1 MKRKP
6 NTLLPIELAILGAS
20 VDFVRA
26 GDPEFHGY
34 AIAKR
39 LREHDDDRSLTA
51 HGTLY
56 RALERLEKLGMLSSR
71 WEDPEVA
78 AGERRPVRRLYKITA
93 TGERA
98 RADAP
103 LATPAKP
110 SQLSG
115 KLASS

>member
-6 NTLLPIELAILGAS
+6 NTLFPIELAILGTS
-20 VDFVRA
+20 VDFVRD

-34 AIAKR
+34 AMARR
-39 LREHDDDRSLTA
+39 LREGGDDRSLTA

-78 AGERRPVRRLYKITA
+78 AAERRPVRRLYKITA
-93 TGERA
+93 SGERA
-98 RADAP
+98 KADAP
-103 LATPAKP
+103 LPITTPTGR
-110 SQLSG
+110 LSG
-115 KLASS
+115 KLASA